1 MGTEFPEGRDWY
13 HRKAVKSYGRDLI
26 TEVVKWIDTTRL
38 CREFHVLP
46 VTGGLFQQPGQYVSR
61 MRSVLEAETEVQRLK
76 DERDKL
82 RSPEARE
89 AREKRAR
96 GQSD

>member
-1 MGTEFPEGRDWY
+1 M
-13 HRKAVKSYGRDLI
+13 
-26 TEVVKWIDTTRL
+26 
-38 CREFHVLP
+38 LP
-46 VTGGLFQQPGQYVSR
+46 VAGGLFQQPGQYVQR
-61 MRSVLEAETEVQRLK
+61 MRSVLEAESEVQRLK

>member
-1 MGTEFPEGRDWY
+1 
-13 HRKAVKSYGRDLI
+13 
-26 TEVVKWIDTTRL
+26 
-38 CREFHVLP
+38 VLP
-46 VTGGLFQQPGQYVSR
+46 VAGGLFQQPGQYVQR
-61 MRSVLEAETEVQRLK
+61 MRSVLEAESEVQRLK